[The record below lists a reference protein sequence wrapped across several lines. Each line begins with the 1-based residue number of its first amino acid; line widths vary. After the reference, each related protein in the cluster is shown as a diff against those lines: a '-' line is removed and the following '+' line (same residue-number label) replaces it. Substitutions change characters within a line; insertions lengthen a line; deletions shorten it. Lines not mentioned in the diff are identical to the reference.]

1 MEGIARY
8 VVDLRRQPSLH
19 VISQTGLAGRTAPPP
34 PRHMLLRRTQS
45 RPIQF
50 TKVLFSYI
58 MAEVETAPVVQARHV
73 VYCGGEDPR
82 GANHNS
88 NSFENIAL
96 IRIVCTLPPEV

>member
-1 MEGIARY
+1 
-8 VVDLRRQPSLH
+8 
-19 VISQTGLAGRTAPPP
+19 
-34 PRHMLLRRTQS
+34 
-45 RPIQF
+45 
-50 TKVLFSYI
+50 

-96 IRIVCTLPPEV
+96 IQIVCTLPPEV